1 MSELAVIEEKTIAD
15 RNEEQLV
22 TMAVDGQLFGLSI
35 LSVQDIVETHN
46 ITQVPRTPS
55 AISGIMNLRGRIVTV
70 LNLRRIL
77 GRNDESSS
85 KMGVTVE
92 ANGDLY
98 TILVDE
104 IGEVRLLDRS
114 DFETAPATLDPK
126 LKQLCT
132 GIYRLDG
139 ELLAVLDVTQ
149 ILSGEVIAQTPPIKF
164 VAKRPAIAEKAA
176 ALPAPANDSADD
188 APEEPKRAAKTDAEA
203 DTDAD
208 AEADGEDKSAA
219 KSGKNIFRKLKSS
232 PAAKAAA
239 DEADASAE
247 LEPAGDAIAAK
258 ADAAEAET
266 AAVADAVE
274 PKAVTT
280 PERKPEPNEAPAAAA
295 APAIEVEDTADD
307 EPAPPQAN
315 ATDVAP
321 GKPAQP
327 KSENLLDEL
336 GGETALADA
345 VKGFYQLVAG
355 DTGLL
360 SHYEGADL
368 DAQAASMVASFGAAL
383 KGPENGG
390 SGPATGHSWLSP
402 NKGLDDDAFNA
413 CLNHFEQALQQR
425 SVPDGTI
432 FRILALFERHRE
444 SIVD

>member
-1 MSELAVIEEKTIAD
+1 MSELAVIEEKAIAD

-22 TMAVDGQLFGLSI
+22 TMTVDGQLFGLSI

-104 IGEVRLLDRS
+104 IGEVRLLDRA

-164 VAKRPAIAEKAA
+164 VAKRPAVAEKSV
-176 ALPAPANDSADD
+176 ALPAPANDSADEISDEPETPAGNDTDGANKAED
-188 APEEPKRAAKTDAEA
+188 APKT
-203 DTDAD
+203 
-208 AEADGEDKSAA
+208 
-219 KSGKNIFRKLKSS
+219 GKNIFRKLKSS
-232 PAAKAAA
+232 PAAAAPA
-239 DEADASAE
+239 EESDASIETGEAE
-247 LEPAGDAIAAK
+247 ETVAAK
-258 ADAAEAET
+258 AEEPSVAAIADKPEPHETEPQAET
-266 AAVADAVE
+266 APD
-274 PKAVTT
+274 
-280 PERKPEPNEAPAAAA
+280 
-295 APAIEVEDTADD
+295 IEVQDEAADD
-307 EPAPPQAN
+307 PAPQPPAN
-315 ATDVAP
+315 ATDVTP
-321 GKPAQP
+321 GKPMQP
-327 KSENLLDEL
+327 KSENLLEEL
-336 GGETALADA
+336 GGEAALADA
-345 VKGFYQLVAG
+345 VKGFYDLVVG
-355 DTGLL
+355 DSALAP
-360 SHYEGADL
+360 HYEGADL
-368 DAQAASMVASFGAAL
+368 DGQVKAMTTRFGAAL
-383 KGPENGG
+383 KGPDNGG
-390 SGPATGHSWLSP
+390 SGPATDHSWLSP
-402 NKGLDDDAFNA
+402 AKGLDDDAFNA

-432 FRILALFERHRE
+432 FRVLAVFERHRE

>member
-1 MSELAVIEEKTIAD
+1 MSELAVIDEKAVAD

-22 TMAVDGQLFGLSI
+22 TMTVDGQLFGLSI

-92 ANGDLY
+92 TNGDLY

-104 IGEVRLLDRS
+104 IGEVRLLDRA

-139 ELLAVLDVTQ
+139 ELLAVLDVAQ
-149 ILSGEVIAQTPPIKF
+149 ILCGEVIAQTPPIKF
-164 VAKRPAIAEKAA
+164 VAKRPAIAEKSV

-188 APEEPKRAAKTDAEA
+188 PSDAAEA
-203 DTDAD
+203 SGGSNAD
-208 AEADGEDKSAA
+208 AEDKAEGA
-219 KSGKNIFRKLKSS
+219 PKSGKNIFRKMKSS
-232 PAAKAAA
+232 AA
-239 DEADASAE
+239 
-247 LEPAGDAIAAK
+247 
-258 ADAAEAET
+258 T
-266 AAVADAVE
+266 
-274 PKAVTT
+274 
-280 PERKPEPNEAPAAAA
+280 A
-295 APAIEVEDTADD
+295 APAEESDASSETGNAEETVTAAAEEPPVAAIADKSQQDEPESQAEIAPDIDVQDKAADD
-307 EPAPPQAN
+307 PAPQPQAN
-315 ATDVAP
+315 ATDVTP
-321 GKPAQP
+321 GKPMQP
-327 KSENLLDEL
+327 KSENLLEEL
-336 GGETALADA
+336 GGEAALADS
-345 VKGFYQLVAG
+345 VKGFYELVVG
-355 DTGLL
+355 DPVLAA
-360 SHYEGADL
+360 HYEGADI
-368 DAQAASMVASFGAAL
+368 DGQAKAMTTRFGSAL

-390 SGPATGHSWLSP
+390 SGPATDHSWLSP
-402 NKGLDDDAFNA
+402 AKGLDDDAFNA

-432 FRILALFERHRE
+432 FRVLALFERHRE